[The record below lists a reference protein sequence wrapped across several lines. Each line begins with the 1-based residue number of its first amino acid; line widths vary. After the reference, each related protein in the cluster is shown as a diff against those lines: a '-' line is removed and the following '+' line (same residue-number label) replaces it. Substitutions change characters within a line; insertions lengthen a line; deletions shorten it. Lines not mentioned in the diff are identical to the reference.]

1 MNKTLIG
8 KENHLFLINDSS
20 NELKVHCNNLELV
33 KDKNLLQYNFN
44 NFLLV
49 VFPDK
54 SVIYKKFL
62 PDNYDIKYRPAFKIY
77 KDKLQ
82 NRLLDGYKILKNEDD
97 TYYKTDTHINLKGN
111 YIIYINFI
119 TKINN
124 LFNLNITPKKITI
137 LHKTCELSSLN
148 QGIGD
153 LTWAS
158 NLGKQVL
165 NSVIDSYYFT
175 NDFEFFYNTYT
186 IKNDNKIRFL
196 NYDLID
202 ETLQLENNNEFAN
215 WNIISKYII
224 YKKNIGNVTKI
235 KVIIFYDSFLLNI
248 LPLYLDLFYEIYMIK
263 DIYSN
268 KFINS
273 IKPDYVFEFRVE
285 RFLT

>member
-8 KENHLFLINDSS
+8 KEKYLFLINDSS
-20 NELKVHCNNLELV
+20 NELKVHCENLELV
-33 KDKNLLQYNFN
+33 KDKKLLQYNFN

-54 SVIYKKFL
+54 SIIYKKFL
-62 PDNYDIKYRPAFKIY
+62 PDNYVVKYRPALKIY

-82 NRLLDGYKILKNEDD
+82 DRVLDGYKILKNESD

-111 YIIYINFI
+111 YIVYTNFI
-119 TKINN
+119 NKINS
-124 LFNLNITPKKITI
+124 LFNLNIIQKKITI

-153 LTWAS
+153 LTWSS
-158 NLGKQVL
+158 NLGQQVL
-165 NSVIDSYYFT
+165 DSVIDSYYFT

-186 IKNDNKIRFL
+186 IKNDKKIRFL

-224 YKKNIGNVTKI
+224 YKKNVTNLPKI

-248 LPLYLDLFYEIYMIK
+248 LPLYLELFYEIYMIK
-263 DIYSN
+263 EIYSN
-268 KFINS
+268 TFINL
-273 IKPDYVFEFRVE
+273 IKSDYVFEFRVE
-285 RFLT
+285 RFLA